1 MSNFLVVGRLL
12 ILLFCACLL
21 GQREYAEV
29 PHELEDVCEQVRG
42 DGGAVG
48 LLEVELLDVG
58 ALVEAADGGHQHA
71 VHVLLRPE
79 PPRVLREEEDD
90 VLHQLLPRQAVVAR
104 HLQRTEDL
112 QVKAC

>member
-1 MSNFLVVGRLL
+1 MYLQVGRLL
-12 ILLFCACLL
+12 RLLFCACLL

-48 LLEVELLDVG
+48 LLEVELLEVG